1 MFGFLADANKGF
13 NFLLY
18 SRVQDSKMPQD
29 RLFFRFFL
37 FFIFFQYSLHLTNKE
52 GRRIIQI

>member
-18 SRVQDSKMPQD
+18 SRVQDSKMPQA
-29 RLFFRFFL
+29 RLFIRFFL
-37 FFIFFQYSLHLTNKE
+37 FIFFFST
-52 GRRIIQI
+52 RFI